1 MILAVRHCH
10 QTFSYQRQSSSTTAL
25 SLKSWAVADCCHQEN
40 FKALKEFVVVPVM
53 WSPAKYCG
61 RIIQR
66 YSLTPQ
72 LHPKGSERPFRSE
85 LFQRRE
91 IFSEKNHW
99 PGQLLRLNKMAQFF
113 LSSDHWSGKQEDCRE
128 PHCVTKIDQF
138 RHSQSQKASTPATQ
152 TGGSQKRAITILQPT
167 KTGEKKKLTA
177 KGKKGF
183 PIEEKQP
190 VVFIVCSWQPCFK
203 WYF

>member
-1 MILAVRHCH
+1 MKGNPL
-10 QTFSYQRQSSSTTAL
+10 QRPPCPWNLGQLQIVAIKNISRRSRSLWLYTWSS
-25 SLKSWAVADCCHQEN
+25 
-40 FKALKEFVVVPVM
+40 
-53 WSPAKYCG
+53 AKYCR

-85 LFQRRE
+85 LFQWRE
-91 IFSEKNHW
+91 IFSEKNHS
-99 PGQLLRLNKMAQFF
+99 PRQLLRLNKMAQFF
-113 LSSDHWSGKQEDCRE
+113 LSFGQWSGKQEDCRE

-152 TGGSQKRAITILQPT
+152 TGGFQKRAITILQPT

-177 KGKKGF
+177 KGKRGF

-190 VVFIVCSWQPCFK
+190 VVLACSWQKSFK
-203 WYF
+203 WYFKGKWNQSIFRQNR